1 VNKLQG
7 RWPAVDDRDVRIQLR
22 GGFSVHALLTG
33 LLTKATSA
41 GLTAKVAAG
50 AAAVLVAGG
59 GMAATAQALEP
70 TAAETTAETAADPA
84 ATEPTEPGPET
95 GPTDSTSPETP
106 EVEPGVDGP
115 VPVEETPTSETG
127 TAPEPVDAPVA
138 TPVPDESPAPDTTPA
153 PGTAPVAEPAPVA
166 EASPEKSHPENHGA
180 RVSEVAH
187 QPFES
192 GREHGK
198 AVSSAARDKG
208 TGSEPVTTSPEAG
221 TETPVEGSSPAGT
234 EQRGKHGKG

>member
-1 VNKLQG
+1 M
-7 RWPAVDDRDVRIQLR
+7 DVRIQLR
-22 GGFSVHALLTG
+22 GGSSVHALLTG
-33 LLTKATSA
+33 LLSKATSA

-70 TAAETTAETAADPA
+70 TAAETAAETAADPA
-84 ATEPTEPGPET
+84 VTEPTEPGQET
-95 GPTDSTSPETP
+95 GSTGSGSPEAP
-106 EVEPGVDGP
+106 EVETGVDGS
-115 VPVEETPTSETG
+115 VPVEETDPDSGTG
-127 TAPEPVDAPVA
+127 TAPEPVE
-138 TPVPDESPAPDTTPA
+138 VPEITTPA
-153 PGTAPVAEPAPVA
+153 PDEVPETTPVPGTTPVSEPAPVPD
-166 EASPEKSHPENHGA
+166 ASPEKSHPENHGA

-198 AVSSAARDKG
+198 AVSAAARDKG
-208 TGSEPVTTSPEAG
+208 SEGEPVTTSPEAG
-221 TETPVEGSSPAGT
+221 TETAAEGSSPAGT